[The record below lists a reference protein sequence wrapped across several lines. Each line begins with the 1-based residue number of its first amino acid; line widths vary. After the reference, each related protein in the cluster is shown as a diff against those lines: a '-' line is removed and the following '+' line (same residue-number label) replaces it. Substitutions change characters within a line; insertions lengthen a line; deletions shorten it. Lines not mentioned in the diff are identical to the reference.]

1 MYDPNKDQEEMLRK
15 IVASQMVAPEMVA
28 PPMEAPTAPAMDV
41 GAIVPPPPTFNVN
54 ESPTIDQLLSN
65 FAQNYS
71 GPDAITPAQMGPV
84 QRGGGMMTLNAPPM
98 AAYGQ
103 GMMGAGGGGSGSGA
117 LSGLLDGLVSQSGGG
132 DDGGGEP
139 SDWPDFFQKLL
150 QNKLTKAAGASK

>member
-103 GMMGAGGGGSGSGA
+103 GMMGVTQDEEKD
-117 LSGLLDGLVSQSGGG
+117 GLLNRLLAKFKSQG
-132 DDGGGEP
+132 
-139 SDWPDFFQKLL
+139 
-150 QNKLTKAAGASK
+150 GASA

>member
-15 IVASQMVAPEMVA
+15 IVASQMVAPDMVA

-103 GMMGAGGGGSGSGA
+103 GMMGVTQDEEKD
-117 LSGLLDGLVSQSGGG
+117 GLLNRLLAQFKSQG
-132 DDGGGEP
+132 
-139 SDWPDFFQKLL
+139 
-150 QNKLTKAAGASK
+150 GASA

>member
-71 GPDAITPAQMGPV
+71 APDAITPAQMGPV

-103 GMMGAGGGGSGSGA
+103 GMMGVTQDEEKDGLLNRLLAKFKSQGGA
-117 LSGLLDGLVSQSGGG
+117 L
-132 DDGGGEP
+132 
-139 SDWPDFFQKLL
+139 
-150 QNKLTKAAGASK
+150 A

>member
-15 IVASQMVAPEMVA
+15 IVASQMVAPDMVA

-84 QRGGGMMTLNAPPM
+84 HRGGGMMNLNAPPM

-103 GMMGAGGGGSGSGA
+103 GMMGVTQDEEKD
-117 LSGLLDGLVSQSGGG
+117 GLLNRLLAQFKSQG
-132 DDGGGEP
+132 
-139 SDWPDFFQKLL
+139 
-150 QNKLTKAAGASK
+150 GASA